1 MNKLNTDKL
10 IMGMMQASGASYDEV
25 RLKLQEYYDSDSGS
39 ESESDSD
46 SDSDYDSDYD
56 SDGSIDLESMTL
68 AELKHECEF
77 VGVSAKGSKAE
88 LRERLWAW
96 DDSKVNGGEEDAVTP
111 YEPRAKPKAKP
122 GPKPRAK
129 PDPKPKAKAK
139 PDPKPKAKAKPG
151 PKPKAKPGPKPKAKC
166 ASA

>member
-10 IMGMMQASGASYDEV
+10 IMGAMQATGASYDEV

-46 SDSDYDSDYD
+46 SDSDYDSD
-56 SDGSIDLESMTL
+56 SDGSIDLESLTL
-68 AELKHECEF
+68 AELKNECVE
-77 VGVSAKGSKAE
+77 VGVSTKGSKAE

-96 DDSKVNGGEEDAVTP
+96 DDSNVNGGEEDAVTP

-122 GPKPRAK
+122 
-129 PDPKPKAKAK
+129 DPKPKAKPKAK
-139 PDPKPKAKAKPG
+139 PGPKAKAKPG
-151 PKPKAKPGPKPKAKC
+151 PKPKAKPKAKAKC
-166 ASA
+166 VSA